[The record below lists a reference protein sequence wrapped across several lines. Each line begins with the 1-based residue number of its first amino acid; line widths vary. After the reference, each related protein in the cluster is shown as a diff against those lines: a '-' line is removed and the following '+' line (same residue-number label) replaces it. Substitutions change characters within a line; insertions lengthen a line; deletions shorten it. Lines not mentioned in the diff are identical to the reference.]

1 MTGTSVAFVG
11 RVREI
16 DELTRRCAM
25 ARSGGFSLLTVT
37 GPAGIG
43 KTALLRQVAERLPA
57 ARWATATPWETDLA
71 GGVVSQLL
79 QEAAPTD
86 PIAAAD
92 ALAHALTGDD
102 PVLVVIDDAQHAD
115 LVSLQAVS
123 TLSRHH
129 RGLPVTVVLA
139 TDGSRLPTPD
149 LDAEQIRLTGLS
161 RSEVAELASATGRIL
176 HPAMAERLTRLTD
189 GVPRHVRDL
198 LDEVPAATWTRTDA
212 RLPAPRAVARR
223 VAAQLDGAGP
233 GGRALVVALAV
244 LGEHSSLADAA
255 LLAGVDDP
263 LAALESAIG
272 AGLLAPRDI
281 AEPRWAE
288 SLTAAAVIDATGIS
302 ATAELH
308 RHAADVVTD
317 PAARLRHRV
326 AATPVP
332 DPALA
337 DDVDTLARSHGNNGA
352 WAQAAE
358 LFRDAGRLTADPL
371 LRDERLMLSVDAL
384 VAAGDC
390 IGAAALVPVVESLR
404 ETPLRNAVLAY
415 LAILRGR
422 ATEAELRLQ
431 RAWDIVN
438 TGRDPG
444 TAAFIAQRHVLH
456 ALVHCQGDQLVHWAD
471 RALELAD
478 PGSPAAIEASAIRG
492 LGLLAAGQPRRATS
506 AYEELS
512 ARVRHGPQAQR
523 VAMGRGWVQLMRDDV
538 DAARTSL
545 ETAVAA
551 ASLGGSTR
559 ITLWAYGWLARV
571 QFVTGEWDDAMVSVA
586 HGRLL
591 ADSSGIV
598 LVTPLLE
605 WTAGQIAALR
615 GDWDAAAEAA
625 RTAAVCTGE
634 YAMMRIPTLLLQG
647 QIAEAHAD
655 YPAVRR
661 FVDPLRRIA
670 TGTSLQEPGYW
681 PWPDLLANA
690 LVLDGD
696 LAGAEEFLRPHEQRA
711 RARGHRSAQARL
723 GYVRGRLLGAR
734 GDIAAA
740 RICFDESL
748 AQLDGLPLR
757 YDAARVN
764 FAYGQTLRRAGKR
777 RAADAAISAARELYA
792 SLGAATYVARCDRE
806 LKAGGLNQVRDTND
820 GIELTPQ
827 EEAVT
832 TLVARGLSNR
842 DVAAELFVSP
852 KTVQYHLTRI
862 YAKLGVRSRAELAAL
877 RR

>member
-16 DELTRRCAM
+16 DELTRRCA
-25 ARSGGFSLLTVT
+25 AAGSDGVSVLTVT
-37 GPAGIG
+37 GAAGIG
-43 KTALLRQVAERLPA
+43 KTTLLRQVADRLPA
-57 ARWATATPWETDLA
+57 ARWATATPWETEFA
-71 GGVVSQLL
+71 GGVMTQLL
-79 QEAAPTD
+79 QEPAPTD
-86 PIAAAD
+86 PVAAAS
-92 ALAHALTGDD
+92 ALGCALTGDD
-102 PVLVVIDDAQHAD
+102 PVLIVIDDAQYTD
-115 LVSLQAVS
+115 LASLQTVS
-123 TLSRHH
+123 TLMRHH
-129 RGLPVTVVLA
+129 RALPVTVLLA
-139 TDGSRLPTPD
+139 TDGSTLPVPD
-149 LDAEQIRLTGLS
+149 LDAEHLRLTGLS
-161 RSEVAELASATGRIL
+161 RSDVAELASAAGRVL
-176 HPAMAERLTRLTD
+176 HPAMAERLTRHTG

-198 LDEVPAATWTRTDA
+198 LDEVPAATWTRPDA

-223 VAAQLDGAGP
+223 ATAQLDGAGP

-244 LGEHSSLADAA
+244 LGDHPSLADAA
-255 LLAGVDDP
+255 RLAGVDDP
-263 LAALESAIG
+263 LAALESAIT
-272 AGLLAPRDI
+272 AGLLAPGNP
-281 AEPRWAE
+281 AEPTWSD
-288 SLTAAAVIDATGIS
+288 SLTAAAVIDVTGIS
-302 ATAELH
+302 AIAEMH
-308 RHAADVVTD
+308 RRAADVVTD

-332 DPALA
+332 DPPLA
-337 DDVDTLARSHGNNGA
+337 DEVDALARSHGHDGA

-358 LFRDAGRLTADPL
+358 LFRDASRLTADPL

-384 VAAGDC
+384 VASGDC
-390 IGAAALVPVVESLR
+390 IGAAALVPVVEGLR

-431 RAWDIVN
+431 RAGDIVN
-438 TGRDPG
+438 TDRDSG

-456 ALVHCQGDQLVHWAD
+456 ALVHCQGEELVRWAD

-478 PGSPAAIEASAIRG
+478 ADSPAAVEASAIRG
-492 LGLLAAGQPRRATS
+492 LGLLAAGQPRRATA

-512 ARVRHGPQAQR
+512 VRVRHGPQAQR

-559 ITLWAYGWLARV
+559 ITLWAYAWLARV

-586 HGRLL
+586 QGRAL

-625 RTAAVCTGE
+625 RAASAGPGE
-634 YAMMRIPTLLLQG
+634 YAMMRIPTLLLNG

-661 FVDPLRRIA
+661 CVEPLRRVA
-670 TGTSLQEPGYW
+670 PGTSLQEPGYW

-711 RARGHRSAQARL
+711 RARGHRSAQSRL
-723 GYVRGRLLGAR
+723 GYARGRLLGAS

-740 RICFDESL
+740 RTCFDESL
-748 AQLDGLPLR
+748 ALLDGLPLR
-757 YDAARVN
+757 YDTARVN

-777 RAADAAISAARELYA
+777 RAADAAMSTARELFV